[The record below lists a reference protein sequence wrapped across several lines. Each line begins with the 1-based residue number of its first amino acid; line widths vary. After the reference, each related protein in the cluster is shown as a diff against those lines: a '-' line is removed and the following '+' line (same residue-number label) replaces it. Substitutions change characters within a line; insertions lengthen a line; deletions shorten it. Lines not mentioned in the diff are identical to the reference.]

1 MTKDIEYYNS
11 QEAARILGVNVSTI
25 KRWTDDGQLECIRTA
40 GGHRKFIMSQLSK
53 FLEANRNKTSN
64 RFFIKT

>member
-25 KRWTDDGQLECIRTA
+25 KRWTDDGQLE
-40 GGHRKFIMSQLSK
+40 
-53 FLEANRNKTSN
+53 
-64 RFFIKT
+64 